1 MSLTNQPDPEARQRV
16 VAQDLANVMH
26 PIVQTGRSSRTR
38 WW

>member
-1 MSLTNQPDPEARQRV
+1 MSLTNQPDPEERRRV

-26 PIVQTGRSSRTR
+26 PIVQHRRWRSRR